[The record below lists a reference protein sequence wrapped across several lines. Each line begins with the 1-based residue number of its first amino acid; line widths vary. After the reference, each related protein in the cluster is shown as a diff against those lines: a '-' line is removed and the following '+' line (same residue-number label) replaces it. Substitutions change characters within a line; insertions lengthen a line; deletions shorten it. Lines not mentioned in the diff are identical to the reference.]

1 MLRILHSVHR
11 SGLSLSKNARLLSS
25 KTKVQIETLIK
36 ENPVLVFMK
45 GDAQAPQC
53 GFSKAVVQILTLQGV
68 EKFKAVNVLADNEI
82 RAGIKEFNSWPTIPQ
97 VFIKVRDCHHYFVS
111 RSLTPLPPNSK
122 GEFIGGT
129 DILLNMHKS
138 GELEDLLIKEGIVKD
153 E

>member
-1 MLRILHSVHR
+1 MLRILHR
-11 SGLSLSKNARLLSS
+11 SGLSLSKNARFLSS

-97 VFIKVRDCHHYFVS
+97 VFIKVRDCHHYS
-111 RSLTPLPPNSK
+111 ISNPSPLLTPREN
-122 GEFIGGT
+122 
-129 DILLNMHKS
+129 LLA
-138 GELEDLLIKEGIVKD
+138 EQTFC
-153 E
+153 